1 MYIRQSVHRTIIG
14 RLSADSEPQDDRL
27 SNDTR
32 PVIGWCPGEVVG
44 GLSRHR
50 NMDRLSIKCRLTI
63 NGLLFDR
70 HPTVTRPLA
79 DHRPIYRPTIDWWI
93 DRLSTDIS
101 TNISKDDPRW
111 VTTPAKVM
119 ILTDRQL
126 ASRVLCFYVNRMA
139 RRCAWRKFSLERAY
153 TACSLYWTFLR

>member
-1 MYIRQSVHRTIIG
+1 MYICQSVHRTIIG

-50 NMDRLSIKCRLTI
+50 NMDRLSI
-63 NGLLFDR
+63 FDY

-79 DHRPIYRPTIDWWI
+79 DYRPIYRPTIDWWI

-111 VTTPAKVM
+111 VTTPAKV

-126 ASRVLCFYVNRMA
+126 ASRMLCFYFNRMA